1 MTEPTSTRDL
11 SIYDTP
17 TVAWEQVQASLDAGF
32 TQAPGTGGPDRH
44 TCWLGTVGPDGRPH
58 VVGVGAFP
66 SETGWYFTSGPGTRK
81 SRNLAHDPRCT
92 ISVALDDFDL
102 TVEGTARRVTDE
114 EELERFAAVA
124 REDGWPAEARDGAV
138 WAEYSAPSAGPP
150 PWHVYKVVPSS
161 ATALSVHEG
170 GATRWSF

>member
-1 MTEPTSTRDL
+1 MAEPRATKDL

-17 TVAWEQVQASLDAGF
+17 VVDWAQVQASLDAGF

-44 TCWLGTVGPDGRPH
+44 TCWLGTVDPDGRPH

-66 SETGWYFTSGPGTRK
+66 AADGWWFTSGPGTRK

-102 TVEGTARRVTDE
+102 TVEGSAERVTDQAA
-114 EELERFAAVA
+114 LERFAAVA
-124 REDGWPAEARDGAV
+124 REGGWPAEARDGAV
-138 WAEYSAPSAGPP
+138 WAEFSAPSAGPP
-150 PWHVYKVVPSS
+150 PWWVWKLVPER
-161 ATALSVHEG
+161 AVALSVHEG
-170 GATRWSF
+170 GATRWDF